1 MEEYIDEDLDTTDIK
16 VMDIMITHVIWV
28 NPNTELKKVVQLME
42 MHQIGCLPVVEGKT
56 LLGIITK
63 NDLIELSHD

>member
-1 MEEYIDEDLDTTDIK
+1 
-16 VMDIMITHVIWV
+16 
-28 NPNTELKKVVQLME
+28 ME